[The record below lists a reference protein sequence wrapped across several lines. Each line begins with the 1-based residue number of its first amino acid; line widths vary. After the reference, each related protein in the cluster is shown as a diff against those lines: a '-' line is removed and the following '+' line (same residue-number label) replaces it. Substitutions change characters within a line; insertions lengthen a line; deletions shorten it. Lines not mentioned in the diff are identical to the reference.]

1 LSNILKLIISIVICQ
16 LAGVIGS
23 FFTMDSIPTWYA
35 ALNKPDFNPPN
46 WIFGPVWIF
55 LYLLMGI
62 SLFLVWRENLKND
75 HVKSAFVIFMV
86 QLILNTFW
94 SIVFFGMQSITGG
107 LIIILLLWLFIILT
121 IIRFRKVSAIA
132 SMLLIP
138 YLLWVT
144 FAAVLNFYIYKLN

>member
-1 LSNILKLIISIVICQ
+1 MSNILKLIISIVICQ

>member
-1 LSNILKLIISIVICQ
+1 MSNFLKLIISIVICQ
-16 LAGVIGS
+16 LAGVIGT

-75 HVKSAFVIFMV
+75 HVKSAFMIFMI
-86 QLILNTFW
+86 QLVLNTLW

-107 LIIILLLWLFIILT
+107 LIIILLLWIFIILT
-121 IIRFRKVSAIA
+121 IIKFRKVSAVA

-144 FAAVLNFYIYKLN
+144 FAAVLNFYIFKLN

>member
-86 QLILNTFW
+86 QLVLNTFW

>member
-1 LSNILKLIISIVICQ
+1 MSNILKLIISIVICQ

-86 QLILNTFW
+86 QLVLNTFW